1 MQIQLN
7 TLAETQAFAAQLA
20 GYVQL
25 GDVITLKG
33 TLGAGKSEFARAFIK
48 TLAGQNT
55 VVPSPTFTILEQYQT
70 PSFLISHFDLYR
82 LESPE
87 ELEELGFDEAIAG
100 GVTLIEWP
108 ERLGNYALTQLLEIE
123 FQADPMT
130 EVRTVDLKAYG
141 SWIEKF
147 ISMLIYK

>member
-55 VVPSPTFTILEQYQT
+55 VVPSPTFTI
-70 PSFLISHFDLYR
+70 FI
-82 LESPE
+82 
-87 ELEELGFDEAIAG
+87 G
-100 GVTLIEWP
+100 
-108 ERLGNYALTQLLEIE
+108 
-123 FQADPMT
+123 
-130 EVRTVDLKAYG
+130 LKARK
-141 SWIEKF
+141 SWRSWDLTKQSPVVSPSSSGLNVWEI
-147 ISMLIYK
+147 ML